1 VIYTDQENHCHF
13 LSKKD
18 NAPCFTSLAPEL
30 LMKILHTSDW
40 HLGRS
45 LYGQKRYEEY
55 GQFLDWLVGQLEQE
69 QVDALLVAGDIFDTG
84 TPSNRALELYYQ
96 FLCRVAA
103 SPCRHVIITAGNHD
117 SPSLLNAPK
126 EVLKFLSVHVVGSIT
141 DSVEDEVIVLSDKN
155 GSDEL
160 VVCAVPY
167 LRDRDIRRSEAGESL
182 DDKTQKLLAGI
193 KEHYEQV
200 CAVAEQKQAESHHDI
215 PIVAMGHLFTAGGK
229 TVEGDGVRELYV
241 GNLCHLKS
249 DQFPECIDYLA
260 LGHLHVPQKVGGI
273 ETQRYCG
280 SPLPVGFGEASQQK
294 EVVVVDFTGTEATI
308 KRIPVPVF
316 QRLESIKG
324 DLETITGRLKALV
337 NEDVDIWLEV
347 IYTGDQIVGNLASEL
362 NELVENSNVDILRIK
377 NNQVIQRVLKQQ
389 HTGET
394 LDDLNEM
401 DVFTRRLDQEEC
413 SDEDKKELIATYQEI
428 LNTMHDED
436 QQAE

>member
-1 VIYTDQENHCHF
+1 
-13 LSKKD
+13 
-18 NAPCFTSLAPEL
+18 
-30 LMKILHTSDW
+30 MKILHTSDW

-55 GQFLDWLVGQLEQE
+55 ARFLDWLVGQLENE

-126 EVLKFLSVHVVGSIT
+126 EVLKFISVHVVGSIT
-141 DSVEDEVIVLSDKN
+141 DSVADEVIVLSDKDD
-155 GSDEL
+155 SDEL

-200 CAVAEQKQAESHHDI
+200 CAVAEQKRAESKNEL

-249 DQFPECIDYLA
+249 DQFPKCIDYLA

-324 DLETITGRLKALV
+324 DLKTITGRLKALV
-337 NEDVDIWLEV
+337 NEDASIWLEV
-347 IYTGDQIVGNLASEL
+347 IYTGDEIVGNLASEL
-362 NELVENSNVDILRIK
+362 NELVENSKVEIMRIK

>member
-1 VIYTDQENHCHF
+1 
-13 LSKKD
+13 
-18 NAPCFTSLAPEL
+18 
-30 LMKILHTSDW
+30 MKILHTSDW

-55 GQFLDWLVGQLEQE
+55 ALFLDWLVGQLEDE

-103 SPCRHVIITAGNHD
+103 SPCQHVIITAGNHD

-126 EVLKFLSVHVVGSIT
+126 EVLRFLSVHVVGSIT
-141 DSVEDEVIVLSDKN
+141 DSIEDEVLVLSDKG

-182 DDKTQKLLAGI
+182 DDKTRKLLVGI
-193 KEHYEQV
+193 REHYEQV
-200 CAVAEQKQAESHHDI
+200 CAIAEQKRADSEKDI

-241 GNLCHLKS
+241 GNLCHLGS
-249 DQFPECIDYLA
+249 DQFPSCIDYLA
-260 LGHLHVPQKVGGI
+260 LGHLHVPQMVGGL

-294 EVVVVDFTGTEATI
+294 EVVVVDFTEAKATI

-324 DLETITGRLKALV
+324 DLKTITGRVKTLV
-337 NEDVDIWLEV
+337 NEDVSIWLEV
-347 IYTGDQIVGNLASEL
+347 IYTGDEIVGNLTSEL
-362 NELVENSNVDILRIK
+362 NDLLEGSRVEILRIK
-377 NNQVIQRVLKQQ
+377 NNQVIQRSFKQQ
-389 HTGET
+389 HTEET
-394 LDDLNEM
+394 LDDLSEL

-413 SDEDKKELIATYQEI
+413 SDEEKADLTAAYQEV